1 MMNHFQNL
9 FMVNKKE
16 VYFYSNYKQ
25 LIQSDNQLW
34 LAKKQEPNS
43 IEANLLVIK
52 NKDEFKLMIAGTKIH
67 VLLWI
72 KFTFKF
78 NLQEI
83 Q

>member
-1 MMNHFQNL
+1 M
-9 FMVNKKE
+9 
-16 VYFYSNYKQ
+16 
-25 LIQSDNQLW
+25 LW
-34 LAKKQEPNS
+34 LAQKQEPNS

-78 NLQEI
+78 NLREI

>member
-52 NKDEFKLMIAGTKIH
+52 NKDEFKLMIGTKIH

-72 KFTFKF
+72 KVAFKF
-78 NLQEI
+78 NLREI

>member
-72 KFTFKF
+72 KVTF
-78 NLQEI
+78 NENPI
-83 Q
+83 D